1 MEKVNQQDG
10 EVKRRM
16 ENLQDGEPTKND
28 IEILLIVKSQP
39 HREC

>member
-10 EVKRRM
+10 EQQM

-28 IEILLIVKSQP
+28 IEILLIDKSQP

>member
-1 MEKVNQQDG
+1 MEKVNQPDG
-10 EVKRRM
+10 EQWM

-28 IEILLIVKSQP
+28 IEFYLIDKSQP